1 MSEISNYDKVQ
12 NALKILNKKEIN
24 ENDDSRSVCNTLSDG
39 WMQENEGSGS
49 GKSKTVQSEKSQIM
63 EAVHIK
69 EEALNEGAI
78 ASDQTDDNEEADVN
92 DFEAS
97 IVSDDT
103 GGGPDEDP
111 KAEPKA
117 EPKSNEGEGKGDDGG
132 KGEGDGKGK
141 EDGAGKGSNEGPSS
155 DKNGGGDVD
164 NYNNAQAAT
173 MVKALF
179 DVILAAAN
187 EDLKAQVK
195 VDNGAGGGNAGTGS
209 TETEVTGL
217 NNTNG
222 AANQATPDA
231 NANSTDTSTQTTE
244 EVPTETPEE
253 KENN

>member
-69 EEALNEGAI
+69 EEEALNESGTA
-78 ASDQTDDNEEADVN
+78 ADQTDDNEEADVN

-155 DKNGGGDVD
+155 DKNGGSDVD

-195 VDNGAGGGNAGTGS
+195 VDNGTGGGNAGSGS

-217 NNTNG
+217 NNNNNG
-222 AANQATPDA
+222 AANQATPNANA

-244 EVPTETPEE
+244 EVPTETPE
-253 KENN
+253 N

>member
-39 WMQENEGSGS
+39 WMQKNEDSGS
-49 GKSKTVQSEKSQIM
+49 GKSKAVQSEKSQIM

-69 EEALNEGAI
+69 EEALNESGT
-78 ASDQTDDNEEADVN
+78 ASDQTDDNEEADA
-92 DFEAS
+92 FEAS
-97 IVSDDT
+97 MDAPDDNEV
-103 GGGPDEDP
+103 GPAEDP
-111 KAEPKA
+111 KAEPKT
-117 EPKSNEGEGKGDDGG
+117 EPESKEGEGKGDDGG
-132 KGEGDGKGK
+132 KGN
-141 EDGAGKGSNEGPSS
+141 EDGAGKGANEGPSS

-195 VDNGAGGGNAGTGS
+195 VGNSTGSGNAGTGS
-209 TETEVTGL
+209 TETEVTEL
-217 NNTNG
+217 NNNNG
-222 AANQATPDA
+222 ATNQAAPTTQNA
-231 NANSTDTSTQTTE
+231 NANSTDTPTNN

-253 KENN
+253 NK